1 MKKNLFKK
9 VIVVL
14 AALIM
19 VFGFAACGGGGGD
32 NYVTPEKYLEL
43 RDADWPNME
52 QAEMEDFLG
61 VKGVIDEEST
71 DNWGEGY
78 EVIDF
83 PGVDDDSYLH
93 VLFQQNDDGS
103 WRCASIQPLG
113 ELAEAIE

>member
-14 AALIM
+14 ATLIM

-52 QAEMEDFLG
+52 QAEMEERITNNVLQRFS
-61 VKGVIDEEST
+61 VKADTKEAVNEIHSLKKALDE
-71 DNWGEGY
+71 
-78 EVIDF
+78 
-83 PGVDDDSYLH
+83 L
-93 VLFQQNDDGS
+93 LK
-103 WRCASIQPLG
+103 
-113 ELAEAIE
+113 